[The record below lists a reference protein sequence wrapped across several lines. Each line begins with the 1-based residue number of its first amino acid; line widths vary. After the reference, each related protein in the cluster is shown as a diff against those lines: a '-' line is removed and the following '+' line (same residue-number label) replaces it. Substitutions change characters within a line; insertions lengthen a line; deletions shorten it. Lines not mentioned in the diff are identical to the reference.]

1 VLPRRAIEPVGVVVA
16 WPKAEAFEPAPRCR
30 VPGIGAGD
38 DFVVAASL
46 ESVGDDR
53 SRGFARDTSTVYP
66 GIEKTSEFVAQED
79 RSDDFVVEFDH
90 PRPVN
95 PEVVRYEL
103 GRFRMS
109 LAEELQIRPSSR
121 ELLEDGD
128 VVWTEWSQAK
138 SRRTQ
143 FHLTMM
149 PPSARVTKR

>member
-1 VLPRRAIEPVGVVVA
+1 
-16 WPKAEAFEPAPRCR
+16 PAPRRR
-30 VPGIGAGD
+30 VPRIGASH

-46 ESVGDDR
+46 ESVGNDR
-53 SRGFARDTSTVYP
+53 SRGLARDPSTVYP
-66 GIEKTSEFVAQED
+66 GIEETSEFVAQED

-95 PEVVRYEL
+95 AEVVRYEL

-109 LAEELQIRPSSR
+109 LPEELQIRPSSR

-128 VVWTEWSQAK
+128 IVGTEWSKAE
-138 SRRTQ
+138 SRRAQ